1 MKVFGVL
8 TDGEEG
14 HEGNGFPKPKIYA
27 LISSYHPHVNLLLPI
42 SSLFFPSN
50 KGPMNQYQIQ
60 RISVSPSSYWLLLF
74 ISCAMKVNMLVV
86 QH

>member
-27 LISSYHPHVNLLLPI
+27 FISFYHPHVSLLLPI
-42 SSLFFPSN
+42 SSLFFSSN
-50 KGPMNQYQIQ
+50 KGPVNQYQIQ
-60 RISVSPSSYWLLLF
+60 GISVFPSSYCLLLF
-74 ISCAMKVNMLVV
+74 ISCAMKVNILVV

>member
-27 LISSYHPHVNLLLPI
+27 LISS
-42 SSLFFPSN
+42 
-50 KGPMNQYQIQ
+50 
-60 RISVSPSSYWLLLF
+60 
-74 ISCAMKVNMLVV
+74 
-86 QH
+86 